1 LLRGA
6 AHTYRAGL
14 EAIRA
19 ELADPRPDREHV
31 LALVERALNQRLDM
45 DLEFTNTDISARICG
60 WMVREC
66 FVDLTRIVDAAV
78 NGEDVLAQARTLV
91 ATNPALR

>member
-1 LLRGA
+1 
-6 AHTYRAGL
+6 
-14 EAIRA
+14 
-19 ELADPRPDREHV
+19 
-31 LALVERALNQRLDM
+31 
-45 DLEFTNTDISARICG
+45 
-60 WMVREC
+60 MVREC